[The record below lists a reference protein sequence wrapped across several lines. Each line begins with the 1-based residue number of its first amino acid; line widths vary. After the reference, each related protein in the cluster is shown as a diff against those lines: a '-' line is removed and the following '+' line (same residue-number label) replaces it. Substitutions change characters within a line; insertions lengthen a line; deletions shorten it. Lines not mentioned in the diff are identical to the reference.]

1 MGIQTW
7 DVHSS
12 YFFLQL
18 QLEAKVLGH
27 PDPSR
32 NRKKG
37 AGREFSIRLR
47 SLQCPRSPELKMSL
61 EMH

>member
-37 AGREFSIRLR
+37 AFKY
-47 SLQCPRSPELKMSL
+47 SLDLWSCAS
-61 EMH
+61 